1 MCHGP
6 PVEARRQVE
15 THREVKTSRQSK
27 ACGKIESSR
36 TTEIRTQ
43 TSGIAKSCV
52 FGGGGQS
59 ERTSAF
65 VETD

>member
-6 PVEARRQVE
+6 PVEVRRQV
-15 THREVKTSRQSK
+15 KTRRQSK
-27 ACGKIESSR
+27 ACEKIESSR

-52 FGGGGQS
+52 FGGCG
-59 ERTSAF
+59 
-65 VETD
+65 

>member
-6 PVEARRQVE
+6 PVEANRQVKTRRQSE
-15 THREVKTSRQSK
+15 AR
-27 ACGKIESSR
+27 AKIESNR

-52 FGGGGQS
+52 FGGCGQR
-59 ERTSAF
+59 EKTSAS